1 MPSIY
6 ARFKDAN
13 GRWGYE
19 RVGRGKPRH
28 NATFHLRY
36 TDAEGRRRWSP
47 PYSSVDA
54 AKSESENT
62 ALAVKAQSA
71 GLTVQEFQDAAG
83 CNKTLIKSA
92 IQKFLAY
99 HENARPKTI
108 AQYTGALDHLLSN
121 LPEGVRFVN
130 DLATS
135 EALST
140 YHRTLKA
147 EEFSPKTIWTR
158 MGVVYSML
166 KYHAKE
172 TGVANPSKLL
182 KLKKPV
188 HKSPKAYSD
197 EELTALFSAMDEEE
211 RIRYTF
217 FLHTG
222 CREQEVMY
230 ATWNDLNLQNKTFT
244 VTGKGKEDVDF
255 VPKNHEER
263 TIPLTSKL
271 AALLETRKKN
281 APHKRWIFVSENGE
295 PDGHML
301 RKFKAIAKAAG
312 LNCGE
317 CETELTEWHMG
328 SSKKVEASCLTRP
341 VCKEH
346 YLHRLRK
353 TCATRWLRASVNLL
367 DIQRWLG
374 HKSLAVTQIYL
385 EGSSNADSTLQA
397 RVDRAGA

>member
-1 MPSIY
+1 MPSVY
-6 ARFKDAN
+6 VRFKDSN

-19 RVGRGKPRH
+19 RVGRGKPRQ

-36 TDAEGRRRWSP
+36 TDAEGRRQWSSA
-47 PYSSVDA
+47 YESV
-54 AKSESENT
+54 AKANEALDGT
-62 ALAVKAQSA
+62 ATAVKAQKQ
-71 GLTVQEFQDAAG
+71 GLTVEEFKDATTSG
-83 CNKTLIKSA
+83 KTLLKA
-92 IQKFLAY
+92 ATRKFLAY

-108 AQYTGALDHLLSN
+108 AQYSGALDHLLSN
-121 LPEGVRFVN
+121 VPEGVRFVN
-130 DLATS
+130 DLATTD
-135 EALST
+135 ALSA
-140 YHRTLKA
+140 YHRKLKA

-158 MGVVYSML
+158 MGIVYSML

-197 EELTALFSAMDEEE
+197 DELTALFSAMDEEE

-230 ATWNDLNLQNKTFT
+230 ATWNDLDLQNKTFT

-271 AALLETRKKN
+271 VAMLEARKKN
-281 APHKRWIFVSENGE
+281 APHRRWIFVSENGE

-301 RKFKAIAKAAG
+301 RKFKVIAKAAG

-317 CETELTEWHMG
+317 CETELTEWHAG

-353 TCATRWLRASVNLL
+353 TAATRWLRAGVNLL